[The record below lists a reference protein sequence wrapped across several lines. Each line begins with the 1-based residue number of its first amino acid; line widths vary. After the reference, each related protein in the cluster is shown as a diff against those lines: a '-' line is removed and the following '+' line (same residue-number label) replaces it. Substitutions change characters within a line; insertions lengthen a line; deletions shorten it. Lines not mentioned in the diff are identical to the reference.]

1 MLTLPGKLRIINWNY
16 YTQNLLN
23 ILDNKNDDLSD
34 MALVLK
40 DSILSVFEEY
50 ADSVENAEKIAVL
63 KELIKGLL

>member
-1 MLTLPGKLRIINWNY
+1 
-16 YTQNLLN
+16 
-23 ILDNKNDDLSD
+23 

-50 ADSVENAEKIAVL
+50 ADSVGNSEKIAVL